1 MNVSKAKTFRNIIYA
16 ALTKGAT
23 LLCAVIT
30 TMVVARNLT
39 AGDYGVVGFATI
51 VIGFLLQFTDMGL
64 MRAAI
69 RRQDLQL
76 DSLYTALTLKAILGC
91 VAFAVALLIAPF
103 ARHFIDHPATGNV
116 IRILALEFIVSTI
129 GFVPAV
135 VLTREINYRALTV
148 PVITGALVQCM
159 VAVILVR
166 SGWSYWAVV
175 IADVGGTF
183 AVGVAMQ
190 FTRKIPT
197 HFSFDWADAREYLR
211 FGIPLFA
218 SGIVI
223 FIILNLDNFL
233 VSTSMGSVQLG
244 YYALAFTCSTF
255 ICMFLNETVNN
266 VLLPSFAAMQD
277 NPVAMRRWYL
287 KTIELVSFVAVI
299 GNTAL
304 LVNASFFLVTFLGKG
319 SNKWLPAMLALR
331 ILCVYGI
338 VRAITV
344 PIGACIMARGHT
356 NILFRANVLA
366 GSVEVILLLLAIRSG
381 KIELV
386 AAAVLIA
393 YLTQAVVYL
402 PYLRMTFSI
411 TYGDFIAQVWP
422 VVPAMAVGWIATSLL
437 PITFGNTFLTLAA
450 RGAFTAVVVALTH
463 GLFSR
468 FRCFQE
474 AHGLITHNWARING

>member
-1 MNVSKAKTFRNIIYA
+1 MTVSKAKTFRNIIYA
-16 ALTKGAT
+16 AFTKGTT
-23 LLCAVIT
+23 LFCAVVT

-39 AGDYGVVGFATI
+39 ASDYGVVGFATI

-76 DSLYTALTLKAILGC
+76 SSIHTAFTLKAILGC
-91 VAFAVALLIAPF
+91 VAFVVALLIAPF

-116 IRILALEFIVSTI
+116 IRILALDFIVSTI

-135 VLTREINYRALTV
+135 VLTREINYRALML
-148 PVITGALVQCM
+148 PVVTGAVVQCI
-159 VAVILVR
+159 VAVALVR
-166 SGWSYWAVV
+166 NGWSYWAVV

-183 AVGVAMQ
+183 AVGVAML
-190 FTRKIPT
+190 FARKSSIR
-197 HFSFDWADAREYLR
+197 FRFDWPDAREYLR

-287 KTIELVSFVAVI
+287 KTIELVSFVAVVA
-299 GNTAL
+299 NTAL
-304 LVNASFFLVTFLGKG
+304 LVNAPFFLVTFLGKG
-319 SNKWLPAMLALR
+319 SNKWLPATLALR
-331 ILCVYGI
+331 ILCLYGI

-356 NILFRANVLA
+356 NILLRATLLA
-366 GSVEVILLLLAIRSG
+366 GTAEVLLLVVAIRTG
-381 KIELV
+381 KIEFV
-386 AAAVLIA
+386 AGAVLLA
-393 YLTQAVVYL
+393 YVTQAVIYL
-402 PYLRMTFSI
+402 PYLRETFSI
-411 TYGDFIAQVWP
+411 TYRDFMAQVWP
-422 VVPAMAVGWIATSLL
+422 VVPALAMGWVATSLL

-450 RGAFTAVVVALTH
+450 RGLFTAAVVALTH

-474 AHGLITHNWARING
+474 AHGLIAHNWVRITW